1 MVPLAYLDL
10 YLTQLRITSTAEPG
24 AIRWLHIKTVAKLS
38 VIKAMV
44 SKKTQSILGKLNM
57 SYSWHSIFHVTE
69 ETTAYGR

>member
-44 SKKTQSILGKLNM
+44 SKKPGWEGGKG
-57 SYSWHSIFHVTE
+57 F
-69 ETTAYGR
+69 